1 MALAPRAQANLLV
14 ENVENAQAQLPA
26 QMVNLLE
33 KDVEMEMKTG
43 EEWEEELV

>member
-1 MALAPRAQANLLV
+1 MEAAQKARGNLPV

-33 KDVEMEMKTG
+33 KDVEMETG